1 MRSCAKGSDCRAGYQ
16 CVDMALR
23 NPWGALVV
31 DPGTSSKVCALEPP
45 AEAGGESSVC
55 SLAAPGFSA
64 PPLDAGPGGDG
75 STP

>member
-1 MRSCAKGSDCRAGYQ
+1 MLSCGKDSDCRSGYR
-16 CVDMALR
+16 CVDMSLR

-31 DPGTSSKVCALEPP
+31 DPGASGKVCALEPP
-45 AEAGGESSVC
+45 AEAAGESNVC
-55 SLAAPGFSA
+55 SLTEPGVSA